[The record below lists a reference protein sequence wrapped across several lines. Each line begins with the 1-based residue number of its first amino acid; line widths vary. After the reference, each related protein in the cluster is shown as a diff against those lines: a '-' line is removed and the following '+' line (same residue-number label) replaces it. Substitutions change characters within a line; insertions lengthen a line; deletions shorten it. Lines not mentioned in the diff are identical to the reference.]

1 MRPSRAFRIAVAL
14 VAGLLSVLE
23 GASLVQSV
31 RSQSL
36 LREALLRRA
45 QAAVLAARPRL
56 ATLLRPGGPS
66 SWEEAAREVVAYS
79 LASEVEVFDQEG
91 RRLAAHPSPSPITH
105 AIGAERTAV
114 LGSGAVLAFGPFL
127 GPASRILTYAAFPSD
142 SGTVVVRFSAPV
154 SELVEDLRERRQVL
168 LGQGLAMAILA
179 LLAGLALLPARE
191 AAPAPAPLVLGAYE
205 EAMGRLRDRGE
216 ALSRAHASERQRME
230 EQIHDQEAM
239 ARAGEL
245 TAGIVHEVRNGL
257 GTILGYARLLER
269 DAASPEAAE
278 AGPRIREECET
289 LETVVRRFMD
299 FVKSETVNR
308 ASFDVGRMLS
318 RVVAREVRGRPGV
331 RTALG
336 GLSDGI
342 AVVGD
347 EELLE
352 RAFENLVRNAADAA
366 GPGGQVSIA
375 VGRVPAAVAVT
386 IEDDGPGMPPERRRE
401 IRPFSSSKAG
411 GLGLGLPI
419 AIKIVR
425 LHGGEL
431 MLGDGNLH
439 GLRVTVLLPTEGP
452 PA

>member
-1 MRPSRAFRIAVAL
+1 M
-14 VAGLLSVLE
+14 
-23 GASLVQSV
+23 
-31 RSQSL
+31 
-36 LREALLRRA
+36 
-45 QAAVLAARPRL
+45 
-56 ATLLRPGGPS
+56 
-66 SWEEAAREVVAYS
+66 
-79 LASEVEVFDQEG
+79 
-91 RRLAAHPSPSPITH
+91 
-105 AIGAERTAV
+105 
-114 LGSGAVLAFGPFL
+114 
-127 GPASRILTYAAFPSD
+127 
-142 SGTVVVRFSAPV
+142 
-154 SELVEDLRERRQVL
+154 
-168 LGQGLAMAILA
+168 
-179 LLAGLALLPARE
+179 
-191 AAPAPAPLVLGAYE
+191 
-205 EAMGRLRDRGE
+205 
-216 ALSRAHASERQRME
+216 
-230 EQIHDQEAM
+230 
-239 ARAGEL
+239 
-245 TAGIVHEVRNGL
+245 
-257 GTILGYARLLER
+257 
-269 DAASPEAAE
+269 
-278 AGPRIREECET
+278 
-289 LETVVRRFMD
+289 
-299 FVKSETVNR
+299 NR

-318 RVVAREVRGRPGV
+318 RVVAREVRVRPGV